1 LKTNLLTDKKEEELM
16 PWKRQVKVL
25 HARDGEHI
33 YQELCNAFADF
44 PEIEVNNDPDE
55 IPKTHD
61 IAVGVFILTDE
72 VKKDV
77 HLSPK
82 LEQLFEN
89 HFPVLPLVENIG
101 TYDFSS
107 LPPSLERLWKINAV
121 GWDEGSREGEK
132 AFVTIKQYLGL
143 IPFKDQLKVFISY
156 SRSDKDVAVEVHNF
170 LHGRN
175 YWTFLDTEDIAGGR
189 VVQPTIMKAISD
201 RDLILL
207 IDSPG
212 AAKSKWVEKEIAR
225 ALSLRVTVC
234 GLRLSEKQYF
244 PLFREMPGILWDKK
258 DPDRF
263 KSLESFIDGII
274 ASKGTFDLL
283 IERNVR
289 EIEKLVQCDI
299 RRVQKRKLRLSKQV
313 NSDQKNLLIEYE
325 DAPPSLDRL
334 YRLHTSY
341 KRSSNLNNA
350 IFIHN
355 GLPLSKL
362 EQDAVD
368 WAKGDEPLQML
379 ALTEIIA
386 TAKLTLEA

>member
-1 LKTNLLTDKKEEELM
+1 MNLLTDNKEEESM
-16 PWKRQVKVL
+16 PWKRQVNVL

-33 YQELCNAFADF
+33 YQEICSAFADL
-44 PEIEVNNDPDE
+44 PEVEVNNNPDE
-55 IPKTHD
+55 IPETHE
-61 IAVGVFILTDE
+61 IAIGVFILTEE
-72 VKKDV
+72 VKTDAQ
-77 HLSPK
+77 LSQK

-101 TYDFSS
+101 TYNFSG
-107 LPPSLERLWKINAV
+107 LPPALGRLGKINAV

-132 AFVTIKQYLGL
+132 ALVTIKQYLGL
-143 IPFKDQLKVFISY
+143 LPFKDQLKVFISY
-156 SRSDKDVAVEVHNF
+156 SRLDIDVAVEVHNF
-170 LHGRN
+170 LHGKH
-175 YWTFLDTEDIAGGR
+175 YWTFLDKEDIAGAR
-189 VVQPTIMKAISD
+189 VVEPTIEKAISD

-234 GLRLSEKQYF
+234 ALRLSEKQYF

-258 DPDRF
+258 DADRF
-263 KSLESFIDGII
+263 DRLENFIDGII

-341 KRSSNLNNA
+341 KRSSNFNNA

-362 EQDAVD
+362 EQDAVN

-379 ALTEIIA
+379 AVTEIIA
-386 TAKLTLEA
+386 AAKLTLEA

>member
-1 LKTNLLTDKKEEELM
+1 M
-16 PWKRQVKVL
+16 PWKRKVKVL
-25 HARDGEHI
+25 HARDGEYI
-33 YQELCNAFADF
+33 YKEIREAFADL
-44 PEIEVNNDPDE
+44 PEVEVNNDPHK
-55 IPKTHD
+55 IPETHE
-61 IAVGVFILTDE
+61 IAVGIFILTE
-72 VKKDV
+72 EGRKDV
-77 HLSPK
+77 ELSRN
-82 LEQLFEN
+82 LEKLFEN
-89 HFPVLPLVENIG
+89 NFPVLPLVEDIG
-101 TYDFSS
+101 AYDFSS
-107 LPPSLERLWKINAV
+107 IPLESRCLGKINAV
-121 GWDEGSREGEK
+121 GWNDGSRKGEK
-132 AFVTIKQYLGL
+132 ALITIKQYLGL

-175 YWTFLDTEDIAGGR
+175 YWTFLDTEDIAGGQY
-189 VVQPTIMKAISD
+189 VQPTIMKAISD

-212 AAKSKWVEKEIAR
+212 SAKSKWVEKEIAR

-234 GLRLSEKQYF
+234 ALRLSGKQCF
-244 PLFREMPGILWDKK
+244 PLFRGMPGMLWDKK

-263 KSLESFIDGII
+263 DRLENFIDGII

-299 RRVQKRKLRLSKQV
+299 RRVQKRKLRLSRQV

-341 KRSSNLNNA
+341 KRSLNLNSA

-368 WAKGDEPLQML
+368 WSKGDEPLQML
-379 ALTEIIA
+379 AVTEIIA
-386 TAKLTLEA
+386 AAKFTLEA